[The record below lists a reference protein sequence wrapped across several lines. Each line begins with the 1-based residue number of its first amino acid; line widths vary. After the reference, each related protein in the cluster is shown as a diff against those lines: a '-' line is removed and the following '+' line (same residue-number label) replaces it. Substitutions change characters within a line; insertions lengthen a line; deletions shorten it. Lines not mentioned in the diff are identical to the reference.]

1 MIEYNRKMAKRV
13 DISVDA
19 CLERLVSPQ
28 QKEAYTS
35 EYLWLWTTDSLLFRL
50 SIEEFVVLE
59 EGREI

>member
-1 MIEYNRKMAKRV
+1 MAKRV